1 MRKRTLQILAA
12 ITALIL
18 ASLACSFSASTAS
31 IGDVWTARDD
41 AGNDRTSIFNPTD
54 TFYAF
59 VELKNAPD
67 DTTLKAVWTAVDT
80 PVSEPDTLLDE
91 VELEAPSGT
100 HQFSL
105 ETDTTWPPGV
115 YKVDIYL
122 EDELDKSLIFEVQGE
137 APQPTPESALPNI
150 SDAFMARDEAGSE
163 RTELFAPED
172 VFYAF
177 IELADAPPETSTRAV
192 WIAVET
198 PLDEPNSVIDEVE
211 LVEGSGNHSFYLT
224 SDQLWAPGKYKVD
237 FYINGSL
244 ERTLGF
250 FVEDV
255 APPVSGATIGDAYMA
270 SDADG
275 ELQTNVFSPEN
286 VFYAHV
292 ELVDAPED
300 TQIKAVW
307 TAVNVVGEEPNTYL
321 TETDFVSGSGW
332 VYFELSNTEAWAAGS
347 YMVELFINGSLDSMM
362 EFTVQ

>member
-1 MRKRTLQILAA
+1 MRNSTFKILTA
-12 ITALIL
+12 ISMLIL
-18 ASLACSFSASTAS
+18 VSLACSFSASTAS

-67 DTTLKAVWTAVDT
+67 ETKLKAIWTAVDT
-80 PVSEPDTLLDE
+80 PVSEPDTLIDE
-91 VELEAPSGT
+91 VELVAPSGT

-122 EDELDKSLIFEVQGE
+122 EDELEKSLLFEVQGE
-137 APQPTPESALPNI
+137 LPQPTPQSALPHI
-150 SDAFMARDEAGSE
+150 VDAFMARDDIGSD

-172 VFYAF
+172 IFYAF
-177 IELADAPPETSTRAV
+177 IELADAPPGTSTKAV
-192 WIAVET
+192 WTAVET
-198 PLDEPNSVIDEVE
+198 PLYEPNSVIDEVE
-211 LVEGSGNHSFYLT
+211 LVEGSGNHSFSLT
-224 SDQLWAPGKYKVD
+224 GEGLWSPGKYKVD
-237 FYINGSL
+237 FYINGVL

-250 FVEDV
+250 FVQDV
-255 APPVSGATIGDAYMA
+255 APPVSSAYIGDAYMA
-270 SDADG
+270 SDVDG

-286 VFYAHV
+286 VFYAHI
-292 ELVDAPED
+292 ELMDAPDD

-321 TETDFVSGSGW
+321 TETDFVHGNGW
-332 VYFELSNTEAWAAGS
+332 IYFELSLDEPWPAGT
-347 YMVELFINGSLDSMM
+347 YKVEFYINDVFDTVM
-362 EFTVQ
+362 EFSVQ

>member
-31 IGDVWTARDD
+31 IGEVWTARDD
-41 AGNDRTSIFNPTD
+41 AGDDRTSIFNPTD

-59 VELKNAPD
+59 VELNNAPD
-67 DTTLKAVWTAVDT
+67 DTKLKAVWTAVDT
-80 PVSEPDTLLDE
+80 PVSEPDTLIDE
-91 VELEAPSGT
+91 AELEAPSGT

-122 EDELDKSLIFEVQGE
+122 EDELAKSLIFEVQGE
-137 APQPTPESALPNI
+137 LPQPTPQSALPNI
-150 SDAFMARDEAGSE
+150 ADAFLARDEAGSE
-163 RTELFAPED
+163 RTELFTPED

-237 FYINGSL
+237 FYVNGNL

-250 FVEDV
+250 FVQDV
-255 APPVSGATIGDAYMA
+255 APTVSGARIGDAYMA
-270 SDADG
+270 SDAEG

-286 VFYAHV
+286 IFYAHI
-292 ELVDAPED
+292 ELVDAPDD

-307 TAVNVVGEEPNTYL
+307 TAVNAVGEEPNTYL
-321 TETDFVSGSGW
+321 TETDFVHGSGW
-332 VYFELSNTEAWAAGS
+332 IYFELSLDEPWPAGA
-347 YMVELFINGSLDSMM
+347 YKVELFINDVFDTMM
-362 EFTVQ
+362 EFSVQ